1 MNTNLKS
8 PEVAPDAHPGQN
20 GPVLFGERESVTND
34 TEIALKRDAAID
46 AARRYAHHSRAE
58 STWRTYESAWRIFQ
72 EWCNSVSLPA
82 LPAAPDTVAMFIG
95 AQADAGL
102 TPATLAHRLAAIRLM
117 HLGQGL
123 PSPHNTLAVM
133 EVMRGIRRQR
143 AKDGQVHEKKAPA
156 VDEIIKRMVDQLD
169 TKTLRG
175 QRDKALLL
183 YGYAGAL
190 RRSEL
195 VSIDVHHIEAH
206 ERGHLLTIP
215 ISKGDQEARG
225 QTIGILA
232 QPDSPYCPVAA
243 LQAWLTAG
251 RITSGAVFLRFYR
264 SDKLSNKRL
273 GDRSVADLIKE
284 AIYRLKD
291 PSLNYR
297 HFSGHS
303 LRRGFLTSAGKNK
316 ADLLK
321 MIAQSRHARVDTVL
335 GYVDDPQRFE
345 NHAAADLLKTNIPSH
360 RPASS
365 AQAEHKK

>member
-1 MNTNLKS
+1 MDTDLTS
-8 PEVAPDAHPGQN
+8 PEGTD
-20 GPVLFGERESVTND
+20 
-34 TEIALKRDAAID
+34 IALRREEAMD

-58 STWRTYESAWRIFQ
+58 STWRTYESAWGIFQ
-72 EWCNSVSLPA
+72 EWCLTVSLSA

-102 TPATLAHRLAAIRLM
+102 APATLAHRLAAIRLM

-143 AKDGQVHEKKAPA
+143 AKAGEGPEKKAPA
-156 VDEIIKRMVDQLD
+156 VDDVIKRMVDQLSTD
-169 TKTLRG
+169 TLRG
-175 QRDKALLL
+175 KRDRALLL

-195 VSIDVHHIEAH
+195 VGIDLSHIEAH

-215 ISKGDQEARG
+215 LSKGDQEGRG
-225 QTIGILA
+225 QTIGILG
-232 QPDSPYCPVAA
+232 QTDSPYCPVAA
-243 LQAWLTAG
+243 LQSWIVSS
-251 RITSGAVFLRFYR
+251 RITSGAVFRRFYR
-264 SDKLSNKRL
+264 SDVLSDKRL
-273 GDRSVADLIKE
+273 GDRAVADLIKE
-284 AIYRLKD
+284 SVYRLKD
-291 PSLNYR
+291 PSLDY
-297 HFSGHS
+297 HQFSGHS

-335 GYVDDPQRFE
+335 GYIDDPQRFE
-345 NHAAADLLKTNIPSH
+345 NHAAEQLLK
-360 RPASS
+360 A
-365 AQAEHKK
+365 